1 MAASTEEKSMA
12 PLELER
18 DVEGGRQQEHH
29 QQQPQQGKS
38 GGVDGKE

>member
-1 MAASTEEKSMA
+1 MAASTEEKGMA

-18 DVEGGRQQEHH
+18 DVEGGRQQE
-29 QQQPQQGKS
+29 QPQQGKS

>member
-1 MAASTEEKSMA
+1 MVASTEEKSRA

-18 DVEGGRQQEHH
+18 DVEEGRQHH